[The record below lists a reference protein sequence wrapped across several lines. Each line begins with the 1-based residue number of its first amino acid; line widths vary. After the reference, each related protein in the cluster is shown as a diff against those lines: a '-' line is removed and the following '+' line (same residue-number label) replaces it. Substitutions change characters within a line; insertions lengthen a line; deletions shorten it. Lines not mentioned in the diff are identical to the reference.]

1 MQENRGGVQLRTFA
15 FIDRMQPQYAA
26 FMGTM
31 MNGDMPIAGQAE
43 LYVEVAPGNAIYRI
57 ADIALKSAD
66 VRPGM
71 QLVERQFGILE
82 LHSRSQEAVRAA
94 ASAMLEDLHL
104 AEEDRLAAQIVS
116 AQVISNVDP
125 YQAQLV
131 NQMRR
136 GSLLVP
142 GEAMLVMEIAPAGYA
157 CLAANEAEKAADI
170 KLVSISSIGP
180 AGRIILSGTES
191 QIQAARQAV
200 IQAIGAL
207 RGRTG
212 PPGQ

>member
-1 MQENRGGVQLRTFA
+1 MQERGGFQLRTFA

-26 FMGTM
+26 FMGTL
-31 MNGDMPIAGQAE
+31 MNGDMPTAGQAE

-57 ADIALKSAD
+57 ADIALKSSD

-82 LHSRSQEAVRAA
+82 LHARSQEAIRSA
-94 ASAMLEDLHL
+94 ASAMLESLEL
-104 AEEDRLAAQIVS
+104 NEEDRLAAQIVS
-116 AQVISNVDP
+116 TQVISNVDP

-136 GSLLVP
+136 GSMIVP

-180 AGRIILSGTES
+180 AGRIIVSGTES
-191 QIQAARQAV
+191 QVQTARDAV
-200 IQAIGAL
+200 IQSIGAI
-207 RGRTG
+207 RGR
-212 PPGQ
+212 PGQ